1 VSARPRRG
9 PGRPVTFDTHQRQR
23 YLDAVTSGAKL
34 SDAALQAGITP
45 QWAARIA
52 KTDATFGTALATARE
67 LGRKARQEDMPH
79 GESRYNHLGCR
90 CTTCTHAATAA
101 RTGRRH
107 RDTDT
112 DDRPDSADTTGPDQP
127 KLTIIT
133 NSHAQPAE
141 PLPLARAS

>member
-1 VSARPRRG
+1 VSPAPRRP

-23 YLDAVTSGAKL
+23 YLNAITTGAKL

-52 KTDATFGTALATARE
+52 KTDATFATALAAARE

-90 CTTCTHAATAA
+90 CPTCTHAATAA

-107 RDTDT
+107 RDNDTEAQPDTDT
-112 DDRPDSADTTGPDQP
+112 TSPDQP
-127 KLTIIT
+127 KLTLIHT
-133 NSHAQPAE
+133 PQTRHTD
-141 PLPLARAS
+141 PLPLAAAS